1 MRIAAYVRVSGH
13 RQVQTQTIE
22 QQLERLQS
30 HSQQQGWPWQDEHVF
45 RDDGYTGASL
55 KRPGLDRLRDQ
66 VAGAA
71 FDLVLI
77 TAPDRLARKYVHQML
92 LLEELERGGCR
103 VEFVDRP
110 MSQDPHDQLLL
121 QIRGAVAEYERTL
134 IADRMRRGRQQKFRA
149 GTLLPWSRPPYGY
162 RLNPDRPRDPAGVR
176 LEEAEAACVA
186 EMFALYLREGQ
197 SLAGVVKHVMQLGIP
212 SPSGK
217 SRWSLMTVRGI
228 LTNPAYT
235 GTVYAG
241 RERAVPKR
249 KRLSPLQPIGRRN
262 SSQETSCEEWIE
274 VGQIPAI
281 VTKEQFEM
289 VQARL
294 AHNQSFAKRNNTSHE
309 YLLRA
314 MLSCGQCGLSCN
326 GRSSK
331 THAYYFCRGKLGAI
345 QSCRDQTCHSRHIP
359 VDQLDEL
366 VWQDVCEVLS
376 NPGIIEQAL
385 QRAQSGEW
393 LPQDLQARR
402 IQSRKAR
409 MSLSGQLERLTEAYM
424 AGVLP
429 LAEYKRR
436 RQELEQRLEALDNQ
450 ARQIEASVHQQ
461 MELASLTRSL
471 SEFCQRV
478 SRGLEQATFEQKR
491 QLVELL
497 IDRVVV
503 TMEEVE
509 IRYVIPTSPS
519 SEQIRFCHLLTD
531 YSGAE

>member
-30 HSQQQGWPWQDEHVF
+30 HSQSQGWPWQDEHVF
-45 RDDGYTGASL
+45 RDDGYSGASL

-66 VAGAA
+66 VARAA

-92 LLEELERGGCR
+92 LLEELERAGCR

-162 RLNPDRPRDPAGVR
+162 RLNPDRPRDPTGVR
-176 LEEAEAACVA
+176 REEAEAACVA
-186 EMFALYLREGQ
+186 EIFALYLREGQ
-197 SLAGVVKHVMQLGIP
+197 SLAGVVKHVMRLGIP
-212 SPSGK
+212 NPSGK
-217 SRWSLMTVRGI
+217 PRWSLMTVRGI

-235 GTVYAG
+235 G

-249 KRLSPLQPIGRRN
+249 KRLSPLQPLGRRN
-262 SSQETSCEEWIE
+262 SSQPTSSEEWIE
-274 VGQIPAI
+274 VAQIPAI

-289 VQARL
+289 VQAKL
-294 AHNQSFAKRNNTSHE
+294 VQNQSFAKRNNTSHQ

-314 MLSCGQCGLSCN
+314 LLSCGLCGLSCN

-331 THAYYFCRGKLGAI
+331 TRAYYFCRGKLGAI
-345 QSCRDQTCHSRHIP
+345 QSSRDETCHSRHLP
-359 VDQLDEL
+359 ADQLDEL
-366 VWQDVCEVLS
+366 VWQDVCEVLL
-376 NPGIIEQAL
+376 NPGIIAQVL

-393 LPQDLQARR
+393 LPQELQARR
-402 IQSRKAR
+402 AQVRKAR
-409 MSLSGQLERLTEAYM
+409 TSLEGQLERLTEAYM

-436 RQELEQRLEALDNQ
+436 RQDLEQRLEALDNQ

-461 MELASLTRSL
+461 MELASLTS
-471 SEFCQRV
+471 SITEFCQRV
-478 SRGLEQATFEQKR
+478 SRGLHEATFEQKR

-503 TMEEVE
+503 TGEEVE
-509 IRYVIPTSPS
+509 IRYVIPTSPT